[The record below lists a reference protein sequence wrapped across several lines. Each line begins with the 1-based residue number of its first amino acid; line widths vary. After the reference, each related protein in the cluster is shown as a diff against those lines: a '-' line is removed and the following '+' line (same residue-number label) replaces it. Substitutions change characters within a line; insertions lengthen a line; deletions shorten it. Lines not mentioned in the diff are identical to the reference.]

1 MNTLRHDLRDALR
14 ALARQ
19 PMYAAVTILVLAL
32 AIGANT
38 TVFSVFNAFFL
49 RALPYPDDDRLVL
62 VGNSYPKMLGADED
76 AGGGTSVRDY
86 LDRREQVRSLESFA
100 IYAPAERTLS
110 SGGATPEQLLLTR
123 ASPSLFSVLGVQPL
137 VGRSFTDEEATP
149 GNERVAVL
157 SYRLW
162 STRFGAR
169 SDVIGSDVRLD
180 GEAFRVVGVM
190 PQTFAFPNAD
200 IDAWVPFA
208 FTPEEATDANRGQ
221 DFANSIGRL
230 RPGATIETLKTELGA
245 IIQRNLEGGR
255 LQFPGFVEMTGF
267 TGRAQRWRESVVGD
281 LEPMLLLLQ
290 GIVLAVLL
298 IACAN
303 VANLQLARLTA
314 RRKEIAIRA
323 ALGAAAGRLARLV
336 LLETLVLASAG
347 AAAGVTIALGGL
359 ELVRKLGLDRA
370 SDGFAFVMDASV
382 FGFTAGTALL
392 AALVAGALPL
402 VVLLRQDLTHVV
414 HEAGRLGGG
423 GRSTHGV
430 RGALVVVQIAASAT
444 LLVSAGMLTKSF
456 YQLQREGAGFVPENV
471 LTARITLPQT
481 RYADDDSRVRFY
493 TQALEAIGALPG
505 VSDAGFTS
513 ILPFS
518 GVNEGSTVFV
528 DGYTPAPGAPPPGAQ
543 LRSISEGYL
552 PSLDIP
558 VIRGRNFAS
567 IEAERVAIVDDNMV
581 RAYWP
586 NSDPLGQR
594 VSIDAPGGGG
604 EVEWSTIVG
613 VVPAVKHASLAE
625 EATAPTI
632 YWHYRQ
638 RPESAGVFALR
649 TALPP
654 ERLAQSVRDAILR
667 IDPELALFDVMAMD
681 SRVARSLGPQRAPM
695 VLTLVFGAAAFALA
709 IIGIYAVLTWAV
721 TQRIGEIGV
730 RMALGAAADD
740 VVRMVLKQGAKL
752 TAIGLIAGA
761 LGALALGRLM
771 QSQVRDVGAADPLV
785 LGVALTALAAAA
797 VLASWL
803 PARRASRIDPIEAL
817 RLE

>member
-1 MNTLRHDLRDALR
+1 MNTLRHDFRDALR

-49 RALPYPDDDRLVL
+49 RPLPYPDDDRLVL
-62 VGNSYPKMLGADED
+62 VGNFYPKMLGSDDD
-76 AGGGTSVRDY
+76 AGGGTSVPDY
-86 LDRREQVRSLESFA
+86 LDRREQARSLESLA
-100 IYAPAERTLS
+100 IYAREERTLS
-110 SGGATPEQLLLTR
+110 GDVTPEQLLLTR
-123 ASPSLFSVLGVQPL
+123 ASPSLFGVLGVQPL
-137 VGRSFTDEEATP
+137 AGRGFTDEEATP
-149 GNERVAVL
+149 GSERVVVL

-169 SDVIGSDVRLD
+169 SDVIGSDLRLD

-208 FTPEEATDANRGQ
+208 VTPDQTTDRNRGQ
-221 DFANSIGRL
+221 DIANSIGRL
-230 RPGATIETLKTELGA
+230 RPGATIEGLNAELDA
-245 IIQRNLEGGR
+245 IIQRNLEAGR
-255 LQFPGFVEMTGF
+255 LQFSAFVDVTGF
-267 TGRAQRWRESVVGD
+267 TGRAERWREKAVGD

-323 ALGAAAGRLARLV
+323 ALGAARARLARLV
-336 LLETLVLASAG
+336 LLETLVLASVG
-347 AAAGVTIALGGL
+347 AAGGIVLALGGL
-359 ELVRKLGLDRA
+359 ELVRVLGLDRA
-370 SDGFAFVMDASV
+370 GEGFVFVMDASV
-382 FGFTAGTALL
+382 IGFTAGAAML

-402 VVLLRQDLTHVV
+402 IVLMRQDLTQVV

-423 GRSTHGV
+423 GRSTHGM
-430 RGALVVVQIAASAT
+430 RGALVVIQIAASAT
-444 LLVSAGMLTKSF
+444 LLVGAGMLTKSF
-456 YQLQREGAGFVPENV
+456 YQLQQEGAGFVAENV
-471 LTARITLPQT
+471 LTARVALPPA
-481 RYADDDSRVRFY
+481 RYADGDSRVRFY
-493 TQALEAIGALPG
+493 AQALEALSALPG
-505 VSDAGFTS
+505 VSEAGFTS

-528 DGYTPAPGAPPPGAQ
+528 DGYTPAAGAPPPGAQ

-558 VIRGRNFAS
+558 VIRGRNFAPTES
-567 IEAERVAIVDDNMV
+567 ARVAIVDDNMA
-581 RAYWP
+581 RTYWP
-586 NSDPLGQR
+586 NSNALGQR
-594 VSIDAPGGGG
+594 VSVNAPGGGG
-604 EVEWSTIVG
+604 EVEWHTVVG
-613 VVPAVKHASLAE
+613 VVPAVKHTSLAE
-625 EATAPTI
+625 EASAPTI

-638 RPESAGVFALR
+638 RPEPVGVFTLR
-649 TALPP
+649 TTLPP
-654 ERLAQSVRDAILR
+654 ERLTQSARDAVLR
-667 IDPELALFDVMAMD
+667 IDPELALYDVMAMD
-681 SRVARSLGPQRAPM
+681 NRVARSLGPQRAPM

-721 TQRIGEIGV
+721 TQRSGEIGV

-740 VVRMVLKQGAKL
+740 VVRMVLKQGARL
-752 TAIGLIAGA
+752 TMIGLVVGA

-785 LGVALTALAAAA
+785 LTVALSGLAAAA

-817 RLE
+817 RRE